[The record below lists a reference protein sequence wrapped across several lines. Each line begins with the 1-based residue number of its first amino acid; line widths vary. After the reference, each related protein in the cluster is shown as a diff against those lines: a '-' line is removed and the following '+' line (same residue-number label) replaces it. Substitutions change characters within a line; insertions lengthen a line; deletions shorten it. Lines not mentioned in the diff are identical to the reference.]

1 MPSTY
6 TLNNGIELIG
16 TGEQSGTWGDTT
28 NTNLG
33 LLDVALDGQVTVALA
48 SAGSSGSPNALP
60 ISDGTASNGRNRM
73 VVFSD
78 SGDLGATAYVKL
90 TPNDAEKIIYI
101 RNSLSGSRSVIL
113 FQGTYNASND
123 YEVPAGTTAIVYFDG
138 AGAGA
143 VAANV
148 FNNAYFD
155 GLRLGSVSVTAI
167 LDEDNMASN
176 SATALATQ
184 QSIKAY
190 VDAQV
195 DTVDTLAEILA
206 IGNTTGGTDLAVS
219 TGDDITFADS
229 SKAIFGA
236 GSDLQIYHNT
246 AGFTGNIIASSGT
259 SLYIRSDN
267 LYLQKGDG
275 TENNVIAISDGA
287 VTLSF
292 NNIPKLATTAT
303 GIDVTGTVVAD
314 GLTVD
319 GGNTIRLNAASGDD
333 FLTIDQGAADATI
346 TANSAAGNANL
357 VLSTTASGAVKKRV
371 DIAYNGDISFYEDL
385 GVTAKLFW
393 DASAERLIIGDNTVT
408 PAADAGD
415 LVVGGSTGNN
425 GITIGS
431 ATTGTGSLR
440 FADTGGTGRG
450 IVLYDHSSDF
460 MNFQTAGAER
470 MRIDSSGNVGI
481 GTSSPAYK
489 LEIIDGASRFFYDST
504 TFGIIADTAG
514 GYGRYLKIWNS
525 DATGDNKAV
534 GLGNLSGALVFGTGF
549 QGDTEDPSDGEAMRI
564 ISTGSVGIGTTSP
577 QQVLHISQGTS
588 ATTTALRIE
597 NTDTTI
603 DVAQVANA
611 IEFYTN
617 DASAGGTGVTGK
629 ISHVAENAGTTYA
642 LAFSSYNASALI
654 EAMRILS
661 TGSVGIGV
669 SDPSEL
675 LEVGG
680 ATSNNYIQVSAANNS
695 ASGIKFRSDSSNT
708 TGSDVG
714 YEGDGNY
721 LFFRSDIGG
730 TVTNRMVIDNGTGN
744 VGIGTSSPDTTLT
757 VIGGGV
763 AEFRLGNIGVSS
775 NSAIRISRNDTI
787 VSSANPLGY
796 LEFGGNDS
804 TGNVDMAF
812 AYVGGVA
819 DGSHTAGN
827 NPTALTFGVT
837 ASGSEVPVERV
848 RLDSDGNVLVGKTA
862 SAGTTAGAELRSDG
876 YGVFTRSGAES
887 IQARRLSTD
896 GGLVVFLKDTTAVGS
911 IGTDSGYL
919 HIANNNDTGLRFAGT
934 DIRPCT
940 STGANS
946 DGNRDLGDAN
956 ARFKDLYLSGGVY
969 LGGAVAANL
978 LDDYE
983 EGTWTPEIADATTG
997 GNVGS
1002 ATVSY
1007 ANYTKVG
1014 NKVTIAAQLLNIN
1027 TTGMTAGN
1035 ILFVRGLPYSSAT
1048 QIAYGACLPDN
1059 VTFQSTRT
1067 GMVVQVSVADT
1078 WAIFQQYGSAITDTG
1093 IDVGDLNSGSAD
1105 IIWSIT
1111 YFTNQ

>member
-78 SGDLGATAYVKL
+78 SGDLGATAYVQL

-564 ISTGSVGIGTTSP
+564 ISSGSVGIGTPLPLS
-577 QQVLHISQGTS
+577 VLH
-588 ATTTALRIE
+588 LK
-597 NTDTTI
+597 D
-603 DVAQVANA
+603 
-611 IEFYTN
+611 
-617 DASAGGTGVTGK
+617 
-629 ISHVAENAGTTYA
+629 
-642 LAFSSYNASALI
+642 
-654 EAMRILS
+654 
-661 TGSVGIGV
+661 
-669 SDPSEL
+669 SDPTLIIED
-675 LEVGG
+675 
-680 ATSNNYIQVSAANNS
+680 SN
-695 ASGIKFRSDSSNT
+695 
-708 TGSDVG
+708 
-714 YEGDGNY
+714 
-721 LFFRSDIGG
+721 
-730 TVTNRMVIDNGTGN
+730 NGTG
-744 VGIGTSSPDTTLT
+744 GTSYRPHTEFWAIGT
-757 VIGGGV
+757 
-763 AEFRLGNIGVSS
+763 R
-775 NSAIRISRNDTI
+775 
-787 VSSANPLGY
+787 
-796 LEFGGNDS
+796 
-804 TGNVDMAF
+804 
-812 AYVGGVA
+812 
-819 DGSHTAGN
+819 
-827 NPTALTFGVT
+827 
-837 ASGSEVPVERV
+837 
-848 RLDSDGNVLVGKTA
+848 
-862 SAGTTAGAELRSDG
+862 
-876 YGVFTRSGAES
+876 
-887 IQARRLSTD
+887 
-896 GGLVVFLKDTTAVGS
+896 VGS
-911 IGTDSGYL
+911 IGMT
-919 HIANNNDTGLRFAGT
+919 
-934 DIRPCT
+934 
-940 STGANS
+940 NS
-946 DGNRDLGDAN
+946 DDLEIIADNYNSAAIRFYTGGSESMRIDSSGRLIAPQGITLGTAVGVYDAN
-956 ARFKDLYLSGGVY
+956 KT
-969 LGGAVAANL
+969 

-983 EGTWTPEIADATTG
+983 EGTWTPVIADAATG

-1002 ATVSY
+1002 ATMNNAKY
-1007 ANYTKVG
+1007 IKVG
-1014 NKVTIAAQLLNIN
+1014 NKVTITAQLQNID
-1027 TTGMTAGN
+1027 TTGMTAAN
-1035 ILFVRGLPYSSAT
+1035 SFYARGLPFVSSSSQLAVGSCT
-1048 QIAYGACLPDN
+1048 LNY
-1059 VTFQSTRT
+1059 VTFQGTRT
-1067 GMVVQVSVADT
+1067 TAISYVGPADT
-1078 WAIFQQYGSAITDTG
+1078 WMTFTQYGSGIGGTG
-1093 IDVGDLNSGSAD
+1093 TDVGDINSGVAD
-1105 IIWSIT
+1105 IIFTIT
-1111 YFTNQ
+1111 YFTNA